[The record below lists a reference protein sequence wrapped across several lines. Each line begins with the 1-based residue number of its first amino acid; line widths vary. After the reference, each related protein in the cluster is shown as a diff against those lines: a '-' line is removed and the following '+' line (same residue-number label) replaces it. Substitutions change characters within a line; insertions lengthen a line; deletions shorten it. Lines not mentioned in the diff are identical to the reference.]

1 MPKSTPREGAGSVG
15 MGDSLLHA
23 PQQLHMQQQQLFP
36 NFGFTSIPLGVD
48 GGQLP
53 FSNVKF

>member
-1 MPKSTPREGAGSVG
+1 
-15 MGDSLLHA
+15 MGTGNSLLHA
-23 PQQLHMQQQQLFP
+23 PQQLHMQQQLFP

-48 GGQLP
+48 GGRLP